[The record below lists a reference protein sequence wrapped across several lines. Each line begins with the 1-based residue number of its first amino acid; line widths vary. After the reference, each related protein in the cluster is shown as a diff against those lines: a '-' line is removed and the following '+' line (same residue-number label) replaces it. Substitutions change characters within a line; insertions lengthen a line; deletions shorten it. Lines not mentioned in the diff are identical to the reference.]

1 MMNAFK
7 QMLCRL
13 VLPIRAP
20 LTRLACGG
28 LVTLT
33 LALLSTH
40 PQAQTD
46 PLVALQ
52 DSVRKWVATQ
62 QKVPAENVNF
72 APFDPR
78 LKVQSCNA
86 PLQMD
91 MPFAAAET
99 VRVRCTQPAWQ
110 LYTRISVKGAVL
122 SAAPAT
128 PSADKPPQPVLRKV
142 LVAATVLTRGTVLNE
157 THVTLAE
164 ADTSAAGAPVFEQV
178 ADVMHSEVIRDL
190 RPGSPI
196 RSHDVRPTVLVKRGQ
211 MVLLTVGQSQ
221 GFQITARVEAMQDGR
236 FGEQVQLKNKESGRL
251 LTGVVKGPNTV
262 QGI

>member
-1 MMNAFK
+1 MMKAFK
-7 QMLCRL
+7 QLLCRL
-13 VLPIRAP
+13 LTPIRAP

-46 PLVALQ
+46 PLLSLQ
-52 DSVRKWVATQ
+52 DSVRRWVATQ

-78 LKVQSCNA
+78 LKVQACNV

-91 MPFAAAET
+91 MPFSAAET
-99 VRVRCTQPAWQ
+99 VRVRCTQPVWQ
-110 LYTRISVKGAVL
+110 LYTRITVQGAVL
-122 SAAPAT
+122 PAAVRST
-128 PSADKPPQPVLRKV
+128 ADKAPQPALRKV
-142 LVAATVLTRGTVLNE
+142 LVAATLLPRGTVLNE
-157 THVTLAE
+157 THVVLAE
-164 ADTSAAGAPVFEQV
+164 ADTSSGGAPVFEQV

-196 RSHDVRPTVLVKRGQ
+196 RSHDVRPTLLVKRGQ
-211 MVLLTVGQSQ
+211 MVLLTVGQPQ
-221 GFQITARVEAMQDGR
+221 GFQISARVEAMQDGR
-236 FGEQVQLKNKESGRL
+236 FGEQIQLKNKESGRT
-251 LTGVVKGPNTV
+251 LTGVVRGPNAV

>member
-33 LALLSTH
+33 LALISTH

-46 PLVALQ
+46 PLTVLQ
-52 DSVRKWVATQ
+52 DSVRKWVSSQ

-78 LKVQSCNA
+78 LKVQPCTTA
-86 PLQMD
+86 LQMD
-91 MPFAAAET
+91 MPFPAAET

-110 LYTRISVKGAVL
+110 LYTRISLKGAVL
-122 SAAPAT
+122 SANPAS
-128 PSADKPPQPVLRKV
+128 PSAEKTPQPVLRKV
-142 LVAATVLTRGTVLNE
+142 LVAATLLPRGTVLNE
-157 THVTLAE
+157 THVVLAE
-164 ADTSAAGAPVFEQV
+164 ADTSTAGALVFEQV
-178 ADVMHSEVIRDL
+178 ADVMHAEVIRDL

-211 MVLLTVGQSQ
+211 MVLMTVGQAQ
-221 GFQITARVEAMQDGR
+221 GFQISARVEAMQDGR
-236 FGEQVQLKNKESGRL
+236 FGEQVQLRNKESGRL

>member
-1 MMNAFK
+1 
-7 QMLCRL
+7 
-13 VLPIRAP
+13 
-20 LTRLACGG
+20 
-28 LVTLT
+28 
-33 LALLSTH
+33 
-40 PQAQTD
+40 
-46 PLVALQ
+46 
-52 DSVRKWVATQ
+52 
-62 QKVPAENVNF
+62 
-72 APFDPR
+72 
-78 LKVQSCNA
+78 
-86 PLQMD
+86 
-91 MPFAAAET
+91 
-99 VRVRCTQPAWQ
+99 
-110 LYTRISVKGAVL
+110 VKGAVL

>member
-1 MMNAFK
+1 
-7 QMLCRL
+7 
-13 VLPIRAP
+13 
-20 LTRLACGG
+20 
-28 LVTLT
+28 
-33 LALLSTH
+33 
-40 PQAQTD
+40 
-46 PLVALQ
+46 
-52 DSVRKWVATQ
+52 
-62 QKVPAENVNF
+62 
-72 APFDPR
+72 
-78 LKVQSCNA
+78 
-86 PLQMD
+86 
-91 MPFAAAET
+91 
-99 VRVRCTQPAWQ
+99 
-110 LYTRISVKGAVL
+110 VKGAVL
-122 SAAPAT
+122 SAAHAT
-128 PSADKPPQPVLRKV
+128 PSADKPPQPVLRTV

-211 MVLLTVGQSQ
+211 MVLLTVGQPQ